1 MFNKNRFFFISIF
14 GFILLVTTI
23 IISVTL
29 NNLSYL
35 TSFVLCFPFSLI
47 NFFLLDFIFKNK
59 EEKKIKSK
67 PYFIFMILLKNLM
80 LFIPILILM
89 GVSVSHNISEIF
101 NIWIILFVLLA
112 VPFFN
117 LVFRAIFTMR
127 ENKRVNYV

>member
-23 IISVTL
+23 IISVIL
-29 NNLSYL
+29 NNWSYL

-67 PYFIFMILLKNLM
+67 PYFIFMIVLKNLM

-117 LVFRAIFTMR
+117 LVFRAIFTIR

>member
-1 MFNKNRFFFISIF
+1 MVNKNRFFFISIY
-14 GFILLVTTI
+14 GFILLVTTL

-29 NNLSYL
+29 NNWSHL